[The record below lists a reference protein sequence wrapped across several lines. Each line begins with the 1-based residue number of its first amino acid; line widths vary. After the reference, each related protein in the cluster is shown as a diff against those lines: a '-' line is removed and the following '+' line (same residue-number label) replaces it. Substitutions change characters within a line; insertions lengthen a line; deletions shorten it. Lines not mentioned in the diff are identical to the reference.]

1 MMVPADP
8 KSKPISVEAGG
19 RSRLDFFR
27 EVRETFFNGRAVHPA
42 LSVSS
47 ERPR

>member
-8 KSKPISVEAGG
+8 KSKPIGVEAGG
-19 RSRLDFFR
+19 RSRLDFR